1 MTKSSA
7 VIVDID
13 GTVAVRGDRSPYDES
28 RVGWDAPNKPVIA
41 VVEALHAA
49 GHAIVFVT
57 GRTSRCRTDTRKWLE
72 AHVPVP
78 QELLLMRRVGDQRPD
93 QTVKRELYARSIRP
107 RYRVLCVLD
116 DRDRVVEM
124 WRGLG
129 LTVFQVAEGN
139 F

>member
-1 MTKSSA
+1 MTKTSA

-13 GTVAVRGDRSPYDES
+13 GTVAIRGDRSPYDES
-28 RVGWDAPNKPVIA
+28 RVGWDSPNPTVIA
-41 VVEALHAA
+41 VVAALHDA

-57 GRTSRCRTDTRKWLE
+57 GRTSGCRLDTTKWLQ

-78 QELLLMRRVGDQRPD
+78 YELLLMRRPGDQRPD
-93 QTVKRELYARSIRP
+93 QTIKRELYTRSIRP

-116 DRDRVVEM
+116 DRDRVVKM

-129 LTVFQVAEGN
+129 LTVLQVAEGD